1 MNISKEQAQNIAE
14 EKVRKMDLAALRYLM
29 ADASG
34 RWFLMRL
41 LEQCH
46 VLSPAVFSEENVNR
60 LLIAEGERRVG
71 LTILHNVELMN
82 VLDAK
87 QQAEREYYAFMRQ
100 VDELVQSAEKNN
112 ERGVIH
118 DPMDF

>member
-1 MNISKEQAQNIAE
+1 M
-14 EKVRKMDLAALRYLM
+14 
-29 ADASG
+29 
-34 RWFLMRL
+34 
-41 LEQCH
+41 
-46 VLSPAVFSEENVNR
+46 
-60 LLIAEGERRVG
+60 G

>member
-14 EKVRKMDLAALRYLM
+14 EKVRQKDVAALRYLM

-34 RWFLMRL
+34 RWFFMRL

-71 LTILHNVELMN
+71 LTILHNVEMMN
-82 VLDAK
+82 VLDEK
-87 QQAEREYYAFMRQ
+87 QQAEREYSAFMRQ
-100 VDELVQSAEKNN
+100 MKELIESAEQK
-112 ERGVIH
+112 EV
-118 DPMDF
+118 